1 MLSENEARDAVIV
14 ALDCDRDRAI
24 ELADTLSG
32 VASWVKVGMT
42 LFFREGPSIV
52 RAMQD
57 RGLSV
62 FLDLKVFDI
71 PFQVRGAVESAS
83 LSGADILSI
92 HALGSSAMVAAA
104 REGAEAAAKE
114 RGGKRTQLVSISV
127 LTSMDQSSL
136 EEIGIE
142 RPLKEEVA
150 RLASLA
156 VGAGSDG
163 IVCSPQEAAEMRAL
177 LGPGALI
184 VTPGVRPAG
193 AAVGDQRGHARSGH
207 RRRRLKACG
216 WSPDHAGRRPCCRH
230 AGHRGRALPLGS
242 SRAACRE
249 ASFVLPK
256 PPFVSL

>member
-1 MLSENEARDAVIV
+1 M
-14 ALDCDRDRAI
+14 
-24 ELADTLSG
+24 
-32 VASWVKVGMT
+32 
-42 LFFREGPSIV
+42 
-52 RAMQD
+52 
-57 RGLSV
+57 
-62 FLDLKVFDI
+62 
-71 PFQVRGAVESAS
+71 ESAS
-83 LSGADILSI
+83 LSGADIHSI

-177 LGPGALI
+177 LGPEALI

-193 AAVGDQRGHARSGH
+193 AAVGDQRRVATP
-207 RRRRLKACG
+207 AAAIA
-216 WSPDHAGRRPCCRH
+216 AGASKLVVGRPITQ
-230 AGHRGRALPLGS
+230 AEDPAAAMRAIVDEL
-242 SRAACRE
+242 CH
-249 ASFVLPK
+249 
-256 PPFVSL
+256 